1 MCFNEKGVSMK
12 LAILTV
18 TQKAY
23 ELAETIVNKL
33 EQDPTIVKV
42 DIFHKN
48 VKKTLKNV
56 FNSYD
61 CVIGIMATGIM
72 VRSLCGLIKNKM
84 EDPAVIVVDEG
95 GKHVITLLSGH
106 FGGGND
112 FTLKLADLIHA
123 DPVVTTATD
132 VNGKLGVDH
141 LAKRYHLQMNDI
153 SKNDTSK
160 IKIINT
166 ALIKGEIVE
175 IFLNRE
181 FDFLSNVNAVENS
194 YLIHPLDSK
203 EHSKILTKLRDPE
216 LISKDPHFSENDSKT
231 IIVSYNETKLF
242 LTPKKLVAGV
252 GSRKGVSKD
261 AVINALESSMKL
273 LKLSLK
279 RLDLIS
285 TGDMKRYEQGIIDAS
300 NELGVPLKVIPNESL
315 KNFQH
320 PDCGVSD
327 FVMEKFGVPGVSEP
341 CAIISAGK
349 SSQLI
354 FKKTAFN
361 GVTVAIT
368 LSN

>member
-1 MCFNEKGVSMK
+1 MK
-12 LAILTV
+12 LAILTI
-18 TQKAY
+18 TPKAY
-23 ELAETIVNKL
+23 ELAETISNDL
-33 EQDPTIVKV
+33 ESDPTIITV
-42 DIFHKN
+42 DIFYKN
-48 VKKTLKNV
+48 VKETLKNV

-72 VRSLCGLIKNKM
+72 VRSLCGLIKHKM
-84 EDPAVIVVDEG
+84 EDPAVLVVDEG

-166 ALIKGEIVE
+166 ALIEGEIVE
-175 IFLNRE
+175 IFLNRD

-194 YLIHPLDSK
+194 YLIHSLDSK
-203 EHSKILTKLRDPE
+203 EHLKILTKMDPKF
-216 LISKDPHFSENDSKT
+216 ISKDPHFSENDSKT

-261 AVINALESSMKL
+261 VVINALESSMKL
-273 LKLSLK
+273 LKLPLK

-300 NELGVPLKVIPNESL
+300 NELGVPLEVIPRESL

-341 CAIISAGK
+341 CAIIAAGK

>member
-1 MCFNEKGVSMK
+1 MK

-23 ELAETIVNKL
+23 ELAEIIVNKL
-33 EQDPTIVKV
+33 EHDPTIVKV

-48 VKKTLKNV
+48 VKETLNNV

-72 VRSLCGLIKNKM
+72 VRSLCGLIKHKM
-84 EDPAVIVVDEG
+84 EDPAVIVVDEC

-132 VNGKLGVDH
+132 VNDKLGVDH
-141 LAKRYHLQMNDI
+141 LAKRYHLQLNDP
-153 SKNDTSK
+153 SK
-160 IKIINT
+160 IKTINT
-166 ALIKGEIVE
+166 ALINGEIVE

-181 FDFLSNVNAVENS
+181 FDFLSNVNDVENS
-194 YLIHPLDSK
+194 YLIHSLDSE
-203 EHSKILTKLRDPE
+203 EHSKILTNLKDSKLN
-216 LISKDPHFSENDSKT
+216 SKDPHFFENDSRI
-231 IIVSYNETKLF
+231 IIVSYDETKLF

-252 GSRKGVSKD
+252 GARKGVSKD
-261 AVINALESSMKL
+261 AVIIALESAMNL
-273 LKLSLK
+273 LKLPLK

-285 TGDMKRYEQGIIDAS
+285 TGDMKRYERGILDAS
-300 NELGVPLKVIPNESL
+300 NELGVPLEIIPKKSL

-341 CAIISAGK
+341 CAIIAAGK

>member
-1 MCFNEKGVSMK
+1 MK

-23 ELAETIVNKL
+23 ELAETIVNEL
-33 EQDPTIVKV
+33 EQDPTILKV

-48 VKKTLKNV
+48 VKETLKNV

-61 CVIGIMATGIM
+61 CVVGIMATGIM
-72 VRSLCGLIKNKM
+72 VRSLCGLIKHKM

-132 VNGKLGVDH
+132 VNDKLGVDH
-141 LAKRYHLQMNDI
+141 LAKRYHLQMND
-153 SKNDTSK
+153 TSK
-160 IKIINT
+160 IKAINT
-166 ALIKGEIVE
+166 ALINGEIVE
-175 IFLNRE
+175 IFLNNE
-181 FDFLSNVNAVENS
+181 FDFLSNVNEVENS

-203 EHSKILTKLRDPE
+203 EHSKILTNLKDLKFD
-216 LISKDPHFSENDSKT
+216 SKDLKFSENDSKT
-231 IIVSYNETKLF
+231 IIVSYNEIKLF

-261 AVINALESSMKL
+261 AVIIALESAMKL
-273 LKLSLK
+273 LNLPLK

-285 TGDMKRYEQGIIDAS
+285 TGDMKRYERGIIDAS
-300 NELGVPLKVIPNESL
+300 KELGVPIEVIPMEFL
-315 KNFQH
+315 KNFEH
-320 PDCGVSD
+320 PDSGVSD

-341 CAIISAGK
+341 CAIIAAGK